1 MFLQLNGQYSLAS
14 VVCGTSIRMCQTLGL
29 HRQSPLD
36 FELSADEI
44 KYRSQLWWIA
54 FRLET

>member
-1 MFLQLNGQYSLAS
+1 MFLELNDQYSLAS
-14 VVCGTSIRMCQTLGL
+14 VLCGVSIRLCQSLGL
-29 HRQSPLD
+29 HRKSPPD
-36 FELSADEI
+36 FDLSQEEI